1 VKKQTKKIFSV
12 WLTCL
17 LLLGVCEPTL
27 SSDAVTPATVPIDN
41 RLLVTV
47 ADTGLRSFQ
56 RGYHRAGY
64 RVSSAALGTM
74 VDIKRDYAL
83 TQIDSWP
90 IPLLGVYC
98 VVVAP
103 AISSDV
109 QHILAQLQRDV
120 RVSLA
125 QPMQTFLV
133 KGDDEKN
140 SAGKIDTEKNGIENN
155 SNDKNFNAK
164 NNRENSSREK
174 NEKSYNDPYFSL
186 QYGKYASQIEQL
198 HRRVTGR
205 GVRVAIVDTGAD
217 RTHPDLNGHISIAR
231 DFVAAGAIDVDRQFD
246 SDIHGTAVA
255 GIIVAAANNHA
266 GIVGLAPDAEVLMLK
281 ACWQLNADE
290 IAARCNS
297 FTLAKALSFAI
308 EQRVDIINLS
318 LGAPADPLLIQLL
331 QVALTRG
338 ILIVAAQDPLE
349 QFPAGL
355 PGVIAVN
362 AVAGPDIDAVARTV
376 AINSDI
382 AGAEPRLIVEAQ
394 ASELL
399 STSPKGRY
407 DYFSGSSM
415 AAARVT
421 GLSALRPI
429 TGNKIICSFGPFLI

>member
-1 VKKQTKKIFSV
+1 
-12 WLTCL
+12 
-17 LLLGVCEPTL
+17 
-27 SSDAVTPATVPIDN
+27 
-41 RLLVTV
+41 
-47 ADTGLRSFQ
+47 
-56 RGYHRAGY
+56 
-64 RVSSAALGTM
+64 
-74 VDIKRDYAL
+74 
-83 TQIDSWP
+83 
-90 IPLLGVYC
+90 
-98 VVVAP
+98 
-103 AISSDV
+103 
-109 QHILAQLQRDV
+109 
-120 RVSLA
+120 
-125 QPMQTFLV
+125 
-133 KGDDEKN
+133 
-140 SAGKIDTEKNGIENN
+140 
-155 SNDKNFNAK
+155 
-164 NNRENSSREK
+164 
-174 NEKSYNDPYFSL
+174 
-186 QYGKYASQIEQL
+186 
-198 HRRVTGR
+198 
-205 GVRVAIVDTGAD
+205 VRVAIVDTGAD

-255 GIIVAAANNHA
+255 GIIVAAANNHV

-318 LGAPADPLLIQLL
+318 LGGPADPLLIQLL